1 MLQFLRRL
9 VARYTGT
16 VHRPAPRKRARRA
29 PLNVEA
35 LGDRLLPSATP
46 LRLAVM
52 GDSLSASYAGQP
64 YGAAGD
70 LSWVQQLQN
79 LDGKRIVL
87 HDEAFAG
94 ATSNS
99 LLHSEGGHAAQVP
112 AVVDLIHH
120 HQIDAA
126 VLLIG
131 ANDIDQDLPLLATD
145 PAKFVSTFVTTV
157 VTNIET
163 AASAVTAA
171 GHVRLVIGNV
181 PDVTVTPGFL
191 SAVPAAAVPVVE
203 QAIQLADQ
211 QIDAFAVAHHI
222 PVVDMYGLT
231 HILNTPVTM
240 GGVQVT
246 NLYAPDFFHPNT
258 VGQGIL
264 ADTVLDA
271 FHEGYDLNVRRLRL
285 SDQQI
290 LAEAHIAHKPGR
302 TFFDVDP
309 FVLANEDRHE
319 YGFHFR
325 DHDRDR

>member
-1 MLQFLRRL
+1 MLQALRRL

-16 VHRPAPRKRARRA
+16 VRKPAPRKRAAGA
-29 PLNVEA
+29 PPNVEA
-35 LGDRLLPSATP
+35 LDDRVMLSATP

-70 LSWVQQLQN
+70 RSWVQQLQN
-79 LDGKRIVL
+79 LDGRKIVL

-99 LLHSEGGHAAQVP
+99 LLHSESGHAAQVP

-131 ANDIDQDLPLLATD
+131 ANDIGQDLPLLATD

-163 AASAVTAA
+163 AASALLAA
-171 GHVRLVIGNV
+171 GHVQLALGNV

-211 QIDAFAVAHHI
+211 QIDAFAAARHL
-222 PVVDMYGLT
+222 PAVDAYGLT
-231 HILNTPVTM
+231 HILDTPLTM
-240 GGVQVT
+240 GGVQIT

-271 FHEGYDLNVRRLRL
+271 LHEGYDVNVHRLRL

-290 LAEAHIAHKPGR
+290 LDEAHIAHQPGR

-309 FVLANEDRHE
+309 FVLANQERHE
-319 YGFHFR
+319 HHCDFALSR
-325 DHDRDR
+325 